1 MGMKPERD
9 QAKPPPS
16 PETLLPILLLL
27 VADAANTLL
36 KWWADHVVRKTTKQ

>member
-16 PETLLPILLLL
+16 PESLLPRLLLL
-27 VADAANTLL
+27 VAD
-36 KWWADHVVRKTTKQ
+36 DVRKFDADSPI